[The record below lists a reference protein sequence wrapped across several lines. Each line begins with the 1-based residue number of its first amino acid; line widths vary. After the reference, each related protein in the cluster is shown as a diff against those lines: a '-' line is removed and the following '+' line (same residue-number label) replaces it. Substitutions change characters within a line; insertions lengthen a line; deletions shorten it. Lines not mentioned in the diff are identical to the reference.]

1 MEMKKTLMAVAVAL
15 SLTTAG
21 IAAQDA
27 KADRKAERRA
37 HAFRGER
44 GFGGHMLGRAATAL
58 NLTEQQKQFAQQ
70 LMADTRKQS
79 EPVTTELRQNRKELT
94 EAVKA
99 NNTSAIDQLS
109 QRQAT
114 LTAQLTALHSKAM
127 ASFYAQLTP
136 EQKAKADEFHG
147 RMKNRASRGQ
157 HQQR

>member
-1 MEMKKTLMAVAVAL
+1 
-15 SLTTAG
+15 
-21 IAAQDA
+21 
-27 KADRKAERRA
+27 
-37 HAFRGER
+37 
-44 GFGGHMLGRAATAL
+44 MLPLDPCWA
-58 NLTEQQKQFAQQ
+58 N
-70 LMADTRKQS
+70 
-79 EPVTTELRQNRKELT
+79 
-94 EAVKA
+94 AVKA

-147 RMKNRASRGQ
+147 RMKNRAWRGE